1 MRHGSAVAQ
10 RSPRRESGGLI
21 HSDRRERAQLLRTA
35 FMGGDAEPCPPAHSS
50 SGFRRRIDAVVE
62 GIDGAER
69 KPDTRPDRATV
80 LAGRE
85 LRSLSAEPE
94 ANRADFGLH
103 RGQSGFGGFGPL
115 CGRVAVVQRRMAG
128 GEPFGPACP
137 TRLRKF
143 LRSGGGMLAGGWW
156 RRRNRRAPVHVYDS
170 HLGRLVLHISPGL
183 HHRHVAQ
190 FSDCWRLERRRLHL
204 APCGRGDPD
213 QPVRRYRVA
222 VAGSY
227 VLAAEISYKFG

>member
-35 FMGGDAEPCPPAHSS
+35 FMGVMPYHVHLLILPQVSVAVLMRWLKGSTARSAN
-50 SGFRRRIDAVVE
+50 RI
-62 GIDGAER
+62 
-69 KPDTRPDRATV
+69 
-80 LAGRE
+80 LGRTGQPFWQDE
-85 LRSLSAEPE
+85 SFDHYLRSPKQIG
-94 ANRADFGLH
+94 ADFGLH
-103 RGQSGFGGFGPL
+103 QGQSGFGGFGPL

-170 HLGRLVLHISPGL
+170 HLGRLVLHIWPGL
-183 HHRHVAQ
+183 HHQHVR
-190 FSDCWRLERRRLHL
+190 SSRIVGGWSGSGCRS
-204 APCGRGDPD
+204 APCGRSDPD
-213 QPVRRYRVA
+213 QPVRRYQYVWQLRSCG
-222 VAGSY
+222 GS
-227 VLAAEISYKFG
+227 LIQFG